1 MKKKAL
7 LAALILAAALILTA
21 CAQDPEK
28 HPLVAKWTQRAQD
41 GRTQFT
47 YSFEAVGD
55 AEYYLWTWD
64 DEENRLMQREYY
76 WGEYE
81 VNDEAGTIALHLRD
95 DDEHER
101 EEAYAWS
108 IAEDGK
114 TLTLKNDET
123 ELVLERAAENSAKVR

>member
-64 DEENRLMQREYY
+64 DEENRLMQRSCVRLCATPWTAAHQAPPSLGFQARTLE
-76 WGEYE
+76 W
-81 VNDEAGTIALHLRD
+81 VAISFSN
-95 DDEHER
+95 
-101 EEAYAWS
+101 AW
-108 IAEDGK
+108 K
-114 TLTLKNDET
+114 
-123 ELVLERAAENSAKVR
+123 